1 MSLALLV
8 VGQSLVILGSPGHDV
23 VAVVAVV
30 AVAVVLIKTNPEK
43 V

>member
-23 VAVVAVV
+23 VVVAVV
-30 AVAVVLIKTNPEK
+30 VVLIKANPEK

>member
-23 VAVVAVV
+23 VAVAVAVV
-30 AVAVVLIKTNPEK
+30 VVLIKTNPEK